1 MKFYEPPVGTVVY
14 SIKDDLEFAKV
25 IDRPNRFL
33 INARLHNEVVRVH
46 IHDPG
51 RLQELIYPGSEIT
64 VRKTHGI
71 KTEWSV
77 TTAVLKDENILL
89 DTRFHNAIASEFV
102 GQNFKT
108 EVVHG
113 DSRYDFAIDH
123 GFIEVK
129 GCSMQVGKYVIF
141 PDAPTKRG
149 VKHLTSLAGL
159 KKEGFDCNVMFL
171 IFRKGVELFYPNAFT
186 DPFFEKAF
194 LLAKRNNVHM
204 FFPKVT
210 VEGNDIIYCGQC
222 AVGKNPFQE
231 EDFLREYYGVV
242 HSNR

>member
-14 SIKDDLEFAKV
+14 AIKEDLESARV

-33 INARLHNEVVRVH
+33 VNVKLHNEVVKAH

-51 RLQELIYPGSEIT
+51 RLKELIFPGAEIT
-64 VRKTHGI
+64 VRRTHGI

-77 TTAVLKDENILL
+77 TTALLKDEDILL
-89 DTRFHNAIASEFV
+89 DTRFHNDIASKFM
-102 GQNFKT
+102 GQSFRT

-159 KKEGFDCNVMFL
+159 KKEGFDCNVLFL
-171 IFRKGVELFYPNAFT
+171 IFRKGAESFYPNVMT
-186 DPFFEKAF
+186 DPLFEEAF
-194 LLAKRNNVHM
+194 LLAIRNNVHM

-210 VEGNDIIYCGQC
+210 VKGNDIVYCGRC
-222 AVGKNPFQE
+222 VVGKNPFQD
-231 EDFLREYYGVV
+231 EDFLREYYKVV
-242 HSNR
+242 HDNE